1 MRELEHV
8 QIVEPNREKT
18 STLRIPKRTCLNLSL
33 PLSLSLSLSLS
44 LMERNTERFQT
55 AVGVVAVTN
64 IENY

>member
-33 PLSLSLSLSLS
+33 SLSLS